1 MAEPA
6 SYSREPMPNDAVLR
20 EHLIKLLEGGQAHA
34 TLDGAVKGFPLDQV
48 GVRPKGLPYSAWEL
62 LEHMRIAQEDILR
75 FSISGEHESPK
86 WPEGYWP
93 TSPAPEKASH
103 WARSLKA
110 VRNDLAEFQ
119 ALVRDTKRDLHRKC
133 PWGDGQTLLREAL
146 LIADHNSY
154 HIGQL
159 VLVRRLLGVWPK

>member
-1 MAEPA
+1 MG
-6 SYSREPMPNDAVLR
+6 NDTALR
-20 EHLIKLLEGGQAHA
+20 EHLIKLLEGGSAHA
-34 TLDGAVKGFPLDQV
+34 TFDSAVKGFPLERI

-75 FSISGEHESPK
+75 FSISAEHKSPK

-93 TSPAPEKASH
+93 ARPAPEKPSH
-103 WARSLKA
+103 WARSVKA
-110 VRNDLAEFQ
+110 IRKDLAEFQ
-119 ALVRDTKRDLHRKC
+119 ALVRDPKQDLYQAFA
-133 PWGDGQTLLREAL
+133 WGDGQTLLREAF

-159 VLVRRLLGVWPK
+159 VLVRRLLGAWAK